1 MRKTRIASALV
12 LAGILV
18 LTACGMAFARE
29 TLIVYTSM
37 KESLIGNIV
46 EGFERL
52 HPDITVDHTT
62 GGAGMLMTKIA
73 AERETG
79 RILADVLWHS
89 EVPDFYNLRN
99 DGLLLQYK
107 SPFIDE
113 LLNPFDDYDGYFT
126 AARLGTL
133 GIIINTNEIKE
144 APSQWSDLFKP
155 EFKDAFVIA
164 DPSLSGTAFM
174 SVAMLDKQFGWEFF
188 EKLHDNGASMGRG
201 SSQVINDTAI
211 GEFSACLGVDYIVY
225 DSIVKGAPLA
235 LYYPPELLMSPSPV
249 TIFKDSPNIEAAKKF
264 VDYLLSQEAQQMVAN
279 EATLSVRLDVTYP
292 EGIAL
297 PAADEVL
304 ARSIKVDYIEMMD
317 IKEELVRRFSDTLR
331 GR

>member
-1 MRKTRIASALV
+1 MSKARIAAALV
-12 LAGILV
+12 LVGVLV
-18 LTACGMAFARE
+18 LTTCGLAFARE

-46 EGFERL
+46 EGFEKL

-89 EVPDFYNLRN
+89 EVPDFYNLRSE
-99 DGLLLQYK
+99 GLLLRYE
-107 SPFIDE
+107 SPFINE

-144 APSQWSDLFKP
+144 PPTQWSDLFKP

-188 EKLHDNGASMGRG
+188 EKLRDNGASMGRG

-235 LYYPPELLMSPSPV
+235 LFYPPEVLMSPSPV

-317 IKEELVRRFSDTLR
+317 
-331 GR
+331 